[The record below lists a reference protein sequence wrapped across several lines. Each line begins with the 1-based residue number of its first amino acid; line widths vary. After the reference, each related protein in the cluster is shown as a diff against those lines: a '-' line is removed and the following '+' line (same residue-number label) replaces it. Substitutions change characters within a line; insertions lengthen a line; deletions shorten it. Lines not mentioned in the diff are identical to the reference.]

1 MDAATM
7 IEPVSPFSSS
17 SSSSSSKPD
26 SAATP
31 AQSRSPIVLSEA
43 WKQLHLSSPAFSSP
57 NVPSSSS
64 ASAQQSEAHSRSKH
78 DRNDHDDGDGDSSD
92 DGFLSDHSE
101 ELHPETGFDPFLAA
115 TRRARQH
122 SASSSNLTP
131 QPATSAISPSVDR
144 SASGSSPATSNEV
157 LASSEA
163 LRKQQDDDEAQQQ
176 AYRWSR
182 IAKYWSK
189 VVDDVIFQPK
199 QGSKQGMIDL
209 SDKNITDILPT
220 VADLSRFVA
229 LPPPRYDRDDESEGR
244 ASPEPQSL
252 LQSKTGGLVRHESYL
267 APFSAHIHNDSAS
280 SRPINASAKRTLSR
294 SQSAFQP
301 SMNRAQSFARTQ
313 SAMSTLSSRSAG
325 SYRDHRDRQAT
336 LSIFLGS
343 NALTRLP
350 SALFQLQ
357 NLRVLSLRSNKLKF
371 LPPAIGDLHN
381 LSELHIAHNELQYL
395 PAEILRLKLEVFTW
409 FPNPYFA
416 KPPKT
421 GVLTVRP
428 LLCHRA
434 TRIRQQHSINKL
446 AELDDIDEDDDA
458 SSTTPV
464 RNEHDI
470 GGEGATLIPVS
481 QQPPP
486 LIRAPAPSSARNQRQ
501 LDRTRSEMQVEGF
514 LARGI
519 DQLRGGSFASIGEQ
533 DHNDDGNS
541 DDGNTTDNT
550 TDAGDTT
557 VDAAEAPALPAAAP
571 TADEEQERARQ
582 RILEAAFED
591 EDAADLFNLTPS
603 TEQEA
608 PTRGK
613 VAGRSRVLGSKSV
626 TGLPSLRE
634 LCIRRL
640 LSPYDVAEAEAHG
653 IASPFLSP
661 IVQTSGGPLRRRS
674 SNASR
679 SNSRTNTPLFEAQLR
694 NRTTP
699 FGSNASRTRSFSS
712 NGGPEDSKFGKRVP
726 TLLEA
731 YENGTLQS
739 LVGELGHGLVP
750 LLEAARRSATQDWGT
765 RARMRSNSAAAADK
779 RTGWARTQS
788 AADAFPT
795 ELPNANGSA
804 DAAAAAARAP
814 TATTGASHDEQDE
827 SYDVFGGVDVPGS
840 LDRGDDACTNPWFSR
855 CPNPRHCEERLR
867 ESQSSQ
873 GVKRTGDIALHRGKR
888 GFGSTSSVS
897 SLGTTLGGGGKAET
911 GSVDM
916 ERASSAAASS
926 DSGAAPASPLSSSAS
941 SSVGTVAGFGSV
953 STSSMPSRPES
964 QVGGVSSSGMPFAG
978 QQVRFAPHSQ
988 RSFTS
993 SSGLGGRTW
1002 SSSRPALGA
1011 ERVGLTR
1018 PASTQFVRGFSSSSV
1033 LSASGLN
1040 RSTSFGAGGGG
1051 EDAAERDWPLS
1062 GQEHRQAPV
1071 FSEAGETRLE
1081 WISHIGGIRVAKL
1094 GEAQVEL
1101 EEDLDTSPASAA
1113 ARGDAEGAQASLL
1126 GAMGGFEN
1134 KDLLPILWRGCSRG
1148 CLDFLV

>member
-1 MDAATM
+1 M
-7 IEPVSPFSSS
+7 EPVSPLA
-17 SSSSSSKPD
+17 SSSSSSKLD
-26 SAATP
+26 SASTP

-43 WKQLHLSSPAFSSP
+43 WKQLHLSSPSFSSHTP
-57 NVPSSSS
+57 GSSSS
-64 ASAQQSEAHSRSKH
+64 ASALQLGSHSHSKH
-78 DRNDHDDGDGDSSD
+78 EVNDDDADSSD

-101 ELHPETGFDPFLAA
+101 ELHPETGFDPFLTA

-122 SASSSNLTP
+122 STSSNLTP
-131 QPATSAISPSVDR
+131 QPAASTISPTAGV
-144 SASGSSPATSNEV
+144 SASDSSPASSNEV
-157 LASSEA
+157 VATSEA
-163 LRKQQDDDEAQQQ
+163 LRKQHRDDDDEAKQQ

-189 VVDDVIFQPK
+189 VVDEVIFQPK

-209 SDKNITDILPT
+209 SDRNITDILPT
-220 VADLSRFVA
+220 IADLSRFVA
-229 LPPPRYDRDDESEGR
+229 LPPPRYDRDDSPER

-280 SRPINASAKRTLSR
+280 SRTNNVSTKRTLSR

-301 SMNRAQSFARTQ
+301 SLSRAQSFARTQ

-395 PAEILRLKLEVFTW
+395 PAEILRLKLDVFTW
-409 FPNPYFA
+409 FPNPYFV

-434 TRIRQQHSINKL
+434 ARIRQQHSLNKL
-446 AELDDIDEDDDA
+446 AELNDIDETDDA
-458 SSTTPV
+458 SSMTPV
-464 RNEHDI
+464 RAEHNSVGDDD
-470 GGEGATLIPVS
+470 AFIPMS

-486 LIRAPAPSSARNQRQ
+486 LIRAPAPSSARDQRQ
-501 LDRTRSEMQVEGF
+501 FDRTRSEMQVEGF

-519 DQLRGGSFASIGEQ
+519 DQLRGGSYASISEQ
-533 DHNDDGNS
+533 DHEADGSS
-541 DDGNTTDNT
+541 DDANTTADE
-550 TDAGDTT
+550 TDAGDNT
-557 VDAAEAPALPAAAP
+557 VNAEAAP
-571 TADEEQERARQ
+571 SESEPTTEDEQERQRQ
-582 RILEAAFED
+582 RILEAAFD
-591 EDAADLFNLTPS
+591 EDTANLFDLTPS
-603 TEQEA
+603 TEQDA
-608 PTRGK
+608 SSRGK
-613 VAGRSRVLGSKSV
+613 VAGRSRVLGSKTVS
-626 TGLPSLRE
+626 GLPSLRE
-634 LCIRRL
+634 LCIRKL
-640 LSPYDVAEAEAHG
+640 LSPYDVSEAEAQG

-679 SNSRTNTPLFEAQLR
+679 SSSRNGTPLFEAQLR
-694 NRTTP
+694 NRTAS

-739 LVGELGHGLVP
+739 LVGELGHGLIP

-765 RARMRSNSAAAADK
+765 RARMRSNSTVAAK
-779 RTGWARTQS
+779 RNGWARTQS
-788 AADAFPT
+788 AVDAFPAS
-795 ELPNANGSA
+795 EANANA
-804 DAAAAAARAP
+804 NAAQVSRGKVP
-814 TATTGASHDEQDE
+814 ASHDEQDD
-827 SYDVFGGVDVPGS
+827 SYDVFGGVEVPGS

-855 CPNPRHCEERLR
+855 CPNPKHCEEGSR

-897 SLGTTLGGGGKAET
+897 SLGTTLGGGAKAET
-911 GSVDM
+911 GSIDM
-916 ERASSAAASS
+916 ERVPSTAASS

-941 SSVGTVAGFGSV
+941 SSVGTVAGFGSL

-964 QVGGVSSSGMPFAG
+964 QISGSGSSSMPFSG

-993 SSGLGGRTW
+993 SGLSGRTW
-1002 SSSRPALGA
+1002 PSSRPAMGA
-1011 ERVGLTR
+1011 DRVGLTR
-1018 PASTQFVRGFSSSSV
+1018 PASTQFVRGFSSSSA
-1033 LSASGLN
+1033 LSASGLH
-1040 RSTSFGAGGGG
+1040 RSTSSGPGWG
-1051 EDAAERDWPLS
+1051 EEAAERDWPLS
-1062 GQEHRQAPV
+1062 EQEHRQAPV
-1071 FSEAGETRLE
+1071 FSDAGETRLE

-1101 EEDLDTSPASAA
+1101 EEDLNSSSASAA
-1113 ARGDAEGAQASLL
+1113 VAAEAAEGGAASSQHPSLL

>member
-1 MDAATM
+1 M
-7 IEPVSPFSSS
+7 EPASPLA
-17 SSSSSSKPD
+17 SSKPD
-26 SAATP
+26 SASTP

-43 WKQLHLSSPAFSSP
+43 WKQLHLSSP
-57 NVPSSSS
+57 S
-64 ASAQQSEAHSRSKH
+64 AYTQRPGSHTKH
-78 DRNDHDDGDGDSSD
+78 GGDDDDADSSE

-122 SASSSNLTP
+122 SASSNLTP
-131 QPATSAISPSVDR
+131 QPAQFVVSPSVDP

-157 LASSEA
+157 LAPSEA
-163 LRKQQDDDEAQQQ
+163 LRKQQDEEAQQQ

-189 VVDDVIFQPK
+189 VVDDVIFNPK

-209 SDKNITDILPT
+209 SDKHITDILPT
-220 VADLSRFVA
+220 IADLSRFVA
-229 LPPPRYDRDDESEGR
+229 LPPPRYNRDDDSRETS
-244 ASPEPQSL
+244 SPEPQSL

-280 SRPINASAKRTLSR
+280 SRPNNASAKRTLSR

-301 SMNRAQSFARTQ
+301 SLNRAQSFARTQ

-357 NLRVLSLRSNKLKF
+357 NLRVLSLRSNKLRF

-395 PAEILRLKLEVFTW
+395 PAEILRLKLDVFTW
-409 FPNPYFA
+409 FPNPYFV

-428 LLCHRA
+428 LLRLRA
-434 TRIRQQHSINKL
+434 ARIRQQHSLNKL
-446 AELDDIDEDDDA
+446 AELDDIDEADDA
-458 SSTTPV
+458 SSTTPI
-464 RNEHDI
+464 RNEHNF
-470 GGEGATLIPVS
+470 GGEGAPYIPVS

-519 DQLRGGSFASIGEQ
+519 EQLRGGSFASISGQ
-533 DHNDDGNS
+533 DHSIDGNS
-541 DDGNTTDNT
+541 DDGDTTADT

-557 VDAAEAPALPAAAP
+557 ADASEAPALLEPAPA
-571 TADEEQERARQ
+571 TEDEQEQQRQ

-591 EDAADLFNLTPS
+591 EDSADLFDLTPS
-603 TEQEA
+603 TEQGI

-613 VAGRSRVLGSKSV
+613 AAGRSRVLGSKNVS
-626 TGLPSLRE
+626 GLPSLQE
-634 LCIRRL
+634 LCIRKL
-640 LSPYDVAEAEAHG
+640 LSPYDVAEAEAQG
-653 IASPFLSP
+653 TASPFLSP

-674 SNASR
+674 SNTSR

-694 NRTTP
+694 NCTTS

-712 NGGPEDSKFGKRVP
+712 NGGPEDSKLGKRVP

-765 RARMRSNSAAAADK
+765 KARMRSNSAVTAK
-779 RTGWARTQS
+779 RNGWAHTQS
-788 AADAFPT
+788 GVDAFPT
-795 ELPNANGSA
+795 TETNADA
-804 DAAAAAARAP
+804 DAAQAP
-814 TATTGASHDEQDE
+814 NVSSGASHDKQDE

-840 LDRGDDACTNPWFSR
+840 LDRGDDACNNPWFSR
-855 CPNPRHCEERLR
+855 CPNPKHCEEKLR

-873 GVKRTGDIALHRGKR
+873 GVKRTGDLALHRGKR

-897 SLGTTLGGGGKAET
+897 SLGTTLGGGKAET
-911 GSVDM
+911 GSIDM
-916 ERASSAAASS
+916 ERAPSTAASS

-941 SSVGTVAGFGSV
+941 SSIGTVAGFGSV

-964 QVGGVSSSGMPFAG
+964 QVGGGGSSVPYAG

-993 SSGLGGRTW
+993 SGLGRTG

-1011 ERVGLTR
+1011 ERAGLAR
-1018 PASTQFVRGFSSSSV
+1018 PASTQFVRGFSSSSA
-1033 LSASGLN
+1033 LSASGLH
-1040 RSTSFGAGGGG
+1040 RSTSFGPGGG

-1062 GQEHRQAPV
+1062 EQEHRQAPV
-1071 FSEAGETRLE
+1071 FSEAAETRLE

-1101 EEDLDTSPASAA
+1101 EEDLNASPASAA
-1113 ARGDAEGAQASLL
+1113 AGGEATEGTAPSLL